1 MWASEE
7 LGDSP
12 LSFTNQEQDA
22 NGLTLWQDLV
32 EGKTVGHGELSLIC
46 MAPAM
51 QTSLSLE
58 AGETSSQV
66 QVCVDFRLALR
77 VEG

>member
-51 QTSLSLE
+51 
-58 AGETSSQV
+58 
-66 QVCVDFRLALR
+66 
-77 VEG
+77 

>member
-22 NGLTLWQDLV
+22 NGLTLSQDLA
-32 EGKTVGHGELSLIC
+32 EGETVGHGELSLIC
-46 MAPAM
+46 TAPDV

-58 AGETSSQV
+58 ADETSSQV
-66 QVCVDFRLALR
+66 QICVDFRLALR